1 MHIYLIWQAYNLKA
15 LKPPID
21 AILNVN
27 TVSSLYW
34 SHKQI
39 KYVQDTAS
47 NPSLHPSSPLYNHA
61 SGCVC
66 KGFLWATNPYSYFL
80 LHSHLPEIENQ
91 TRFPRSSHRCTH
103 RRWRFISPFVHGA
116 VAQKQKR
123 WNSNSCFSTWGPHHF
138 YAELRQKKSVAC
150 WKTLLPEGPEGPS
163 LLEASLRT
171 QPAGTAEH
179 CLQPSLQASRATA
192 GLGRVEQGT
201 INCFTVEQ
209 KSLSKCSLTNKLF
222 LIHKINTHLV
232 SVTVLVKR
240 WDCLKKLLCLWKL
253 KPHCRHQLC
262 GRAELRLQHLLPLPF
277 LSRHSPDPGNRFQL
291 WAQRFGN
298 LQG

>member
-27 TVSSLYW
+27 TVTSLYW

-39 KYVQDTAS
+39 KHVQDTAS

-91 TRFPRSSHRCTH
+91 TRFPRSPHRCTH
-103 RRWRFISPFVHGA
+103 RRWRFISPFVQGA

-138 YAELRQKKSVAC
+138 YAELRQKKTVAC
-150 WKTLLPEGPEGPS
+150 WKTLLPGT
-163 LLEASLRT
+163 L
-171 QPAGTAEH
+171 PAGGIAQNPACWYSWTLPPALSAGIQGH
-179 CLQPSLQASRATA
+179 CWTRKSRT
-192 GLGRVEQGT
+192 G
-201 INCFTVEQ
+201 N
-209 KSLSKCSLTNKLF
+209 
-222 LIHKINTHLV
+222 
-232 SVTVLVKR
+232 
-240 WDCLKKLLCLWKL
+240 
-253 KPHCRHQLC
+253 HQLLHS
-262 GRAELRLQHLLPLPF
+262 GAEEF
-277 LSRHSPDPGNRFQL
+277 I
-291 WAQRFGN
+291 
-298 LQG
+298 